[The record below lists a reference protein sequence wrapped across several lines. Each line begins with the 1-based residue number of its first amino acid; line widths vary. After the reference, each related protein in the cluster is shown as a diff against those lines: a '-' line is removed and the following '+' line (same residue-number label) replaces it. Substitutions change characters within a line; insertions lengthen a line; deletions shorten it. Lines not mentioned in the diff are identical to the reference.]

1 MRSGKYLREVVPTHW
16 QIPARRDQWHPER
29 RLDPGWLFLL
39 AGLALCGSLVIVP
52 AQSELN
58 GLRRQLHGLRQDETV
73 ARTRVEAYGQF
84 LDDVNRQD
92 PLLIRRLAAAQ
103 LNVIPEGETPVLRA
117 TPQSAA
123 VTDWIDAT
131 VPRARRPQPVG
142 RTSVLERLANGR
154 PRLWLLGAGALAVFV
169 GVILDPSLRR
179 TRETGTGIT
188 PGPAWFFE
196 YPSFGRRPGP
206 LYRVAARSEN

>member
-1 MRSGKYLREVVPTHW
+1 MRSGKYLR
-16 QIPARRDQWHPER
+16 
-29 RLDPGWLFLL
+29 RLDPGWFFLL

-84 LDDVNRQD
+84 LDDLDRPD

-103 LNVIPEGETPVLRA
+103 LNVIPEGQTPVLRS
-117 TPQSAA
+117 PSQSAA

-131 VPRARRPQPVG
+131 VPRTRRPQPVA
-142 RTSVLERLANGR
+142 RTSILERLANGR
-154 PRLWLLGAGALAVFV
+154 PRLWLFGAGALAVFA
-169 GVILDPSLRR
+169 GVIMDPSLRR
-179 TRETGTGIT
+179 TREAGIT

-206 LYRVAARSEN
+206 LYRVAARSGD